1 MYQAGVVN
9 VKTIENVPFDEL
21 TIGQTCNYEKTVSE
35 EDILMFAR
43 LSGDVN
49 PVHIDE
55 EYAKTTQFG
64 GRIAHG
70 MYTAALI
77 SAAMALQIPGPG
89 GVYLSQTMKF
99 KAPVKIGDT
108 LTVTIEVTGKREGK
122 NFVTLSTIV
131 CNQHGKIVVVG
142 EAMARVPNEKIVL
155 EAPDL
160 PTFTLNR

>member
-1 MYQAGVVN
+1 M
-9 VKTIENVPFDEL
+9 KTIENVPFDDM
-21 TIGQTCNYEKTVSE
+21 TIGQTCSYEKTVSE
-35 EDILMFAR
+35 EDVLMFAR
-43 LSGDVN
+43 LSGDAN

-55 EYAKTTQFG
+55 DYAKTTQFG

-89 GVYLSQTMKF
+89 SVYLTQTLKF

-108 LTVTIEVTGKREGK
+108 LTVTIEIIGKREGR

-131 CNQHGKIVVVG
+131 CNQHGKKVVTG

-160 PTFTLNR
+160 PTFTLNP